1 MRKNKMKLIAYGLFI
16 AMTLS
21 SCGKNSKLEAPEL
34 LEPKVTNESYR
45 PVERT
50 DVGTIKMG
58 ANNGNLFLA
67 KVVAK
72 QESYFWTSSARIE
85 NIAVKVGDYVEAG
98 QVLATADL
106 EDAMDV
112 LRGYN
117 AALAN
122 ENAAFAAKQELYEA
136 QHSELEFKIMGAEE
150 TGLSS
155 TELKK
160 QLEIL
165 EENNRYDV
173 KLHDFNVSSI
183 NKKIAEQNKITSD
196 GNLVATK
203 SGYVTYVKNIKE
215 TNAVSV
221 SDAVVIIADPDDLYV
236 ESEYFTENPSDR
248 RAFPNYTALYTV
260 IDGVRYDLVEYPYL
274 DEELAVAENKGMYPK
289 VRYKFV
295 DESKMPG
302 LGTNLLITM
311 AVDVKENV
319 LSVGIDSLEKDS
331 QGYFVYVLAD
341 GKKEVRR
348 VEVGKRDDY
357 NAEILSGL
365 EEGELVYFS
374 SLSASP
380 EDYEPHE
387 VTIDDYVVKVDVR
400 NKKKVTTESKVCY
413 SEFEG
418 ILDEM
423 VAGEG
428 STVSKGDLI
437 CTINTN
443 SGSAKLT
450 QMSNDMSQLTE
461 AYKSQ
466 ITALDE
472 AISEIQLQID
482 AIDASALAE
491 AAMQDMATATD
502 AEKITGETKEEI
514 ESVEEGPA
522 DPYLRQELAL
532 QVTQLSCQKQ
542 IATINYEYQ
551 LSNMQKAYQ
560 KASKNNNGAGVIS
573 VYAEKDGVI
582 SDVRVHTGKNVKVG
596 DRLFDI
602 KMPIEERIVTNT
614 FNNRT
619 LGQEITFYDKDNG
632 KEYTATILGGSGFQP
647 EYYTKIVDGHVYITS
662 TTPDPNGNQYFVE
675 LSDDSIA
682 DKISDMEAEYIQCR
696 LKDVV
701 IVNRNDVY
709 KEVIEEETSYYVWKL
724 VDGMLVKQYVSLFS
738 EPSLDSDILCVT
750 WGLKRGD
757 VLAGQKGLE
766 EEIND

>member
-1 MRKNKMKLIAYGLFI
+1 MKNKRVKLIAYGLFI

-21 SCGKNSKLEAPEL
+21 SCGSNRKMEVPEL

-45 PVERT
+45 PVQRT

-58 ANNGNLFLA
+58 SDNNLFLA

-72 QESYFWTSSARIE
+72 QESYFWTSSVRID

-106 EDAMDV
+106 EDAYEV
-112 LRGYN
+112 LRGFN
-117 AALAN
+117 TELAN
-122 ENAAFAAKQELYEA
+122 ENAVFAKKQELYEA
-136 QHSELEFKIMGAEE
+136 QHSELEYKIMGAAEN
-150 TGLSS
+150 GLS
-155 TELKK
+155 TTAYEK

-165 EENNRYDV
+165 EENNRYDE
-173 KLHDFNVSSI
+173 KLHNFYVSSI
-183 NKKIAEQNKITSD
+183 NNKISEQNKIVSNGD
-196 GNLVATK
+196 LVATK

-215 TNAVSV
+215 TNAVAV
-221 SDAVVIIADPDDLYV
+221 SDAVVIIADPNDLYV

-248 RAFPNYTALYTV
+248 RVFPKYTALYTV

-295 DESKMPG
+295 DESKMPE

-311 AVDVKENV
+311 AVDVRENV
-319 LSVGIDSLEKDS
+319 LSVGKDSLEKDS
-331 QGYFVYVLAD
+331 QGYFVYVLVD

-348 VEVGKRDDY
+348 VEIGKRDDY
-357 NAEILSGL
+357 NVEILSGL

-387 VTIDDYVVKVDVR
+387 VTIDDYVVKGDIR
-400 NKKKVTTESKVCY
+400 NKKKVTTESKVFY
-413 SEFEG
+413 SEVEG
-418 ILDEM
+418 ILDEV

-443 SGSAKLT
+443 SGSARLT
-450 QMSNDMSQLTE
+450 EMSNAMSQLTE
-461 AYKSQ
+461 GYESQ
-466 ITALDE
+466 TNALDE

-482 AIDASALAE
+482 AMDAAALAE
-491 AAMQDMATATD
+491 TEMPDAATETD
-502 AEKITGETKEEI
+502 AISGEATS
-514 ESVEEGPA
+514 ESGENGPK

-532 QVTQLSCQKQ
+532 QLTQLSCQKQ
-542 IATINYEYQ
+542 IATLNYEYQ

-560 KASKNNNGAGVIS
+560 KASKNNNGSGIIS
-573 VYAEKDGVI
+573 VYAEADGVI
-582 SDVRVHTGKNVKVG
+582 SDVRIHDGKNVKVG

-602 KMPIEERIVTNT
+602 KMPIEERIVANT

-619 LGQEITFYDKDNG
+619 MGQEITFFDKESG
-632 KEYTATILGGSGFQP
+632 KEYTATILGGAGFQT
-647 EYYTKIVDGHVYITS
+647 EYYTKVVDGHVYITS
-662 TTPDPNGNQYFVE
+662 TTPDPNGNQYFVT
-675 LSDDSIA
+675 LDDDSIA
-682 DKISDMEAEYIQCR
+682 DRISDMDAEYIQCR

-709 KEVIEEETSYYVWKL
+709 SEVVEEKKSYYVWKL
-724 VDGMLVKQYVSLFS
+724 VDGMLVKQYVNLFS
-738 EPSLDSDILCVT
+738 APSLDSDILCVT
-750 WGLKRGD
+750 WGLQRGD
-757 VLAGQKGLE
+757 VLAGQKGSVE
-766 EEIND
+766 EEDD